1 MPPPRPR
8 DIRRFC
14 EIDGWQQTTTVKRR
28 DGDHVRFR
36 KQLDDGRILRT
47 RVSHGNDEIGDPG
60 PWKHIWHEQL
70 ALDDERQFWDA
81 LKSGTPVDRSPVR
94 VTRPTGPS
102 LPASLAGPLSKV
114 FKLSPAELSGLTEE
128 QAAQL
133 LARLYSERGREGAS

>member
-14 EIDGWQQTTTVKRR
+14 EIDGWQQTSTVRRR
-28 DGDHVRFR
+28 DGDHFRFS
-36 KQLDDGRILRT
+36 KQLADGRILRT
-47 RVSHGNDEIGDPG
+47 KVSHGNDEIGDPG
-60 PWKHIWHEQL
+60 LWKHIWHEQL

-81 LKSGTPVDRSPVR
+81 LKSGSPVDRTPAR
-94 VTRPTGPS
+94 ATRPTGPS

-128 QAAQL
+128 QAALL
-133 LARLYSERGREGAS
+133 LAKLYSDRGSEGTS